1 MLVEGVLS
9 SEEHAV
15 AISFVGLHGG
25 RAEDALIENGL
36 MTEAEMLKY
45 VSTLHGTRFVST
57 EKLYKAQIDPA
68 LLQLVPRKL
77 ADLHGVLPVL
87 YDEKR
92 VLSVVTADPDNLAAL
107 QEVSTAAS
115 IREVVPLV
123 ARPAAVRAAIQKA
136 YFNDPTG
143 FAALLRTQHHQQ
155 QVSLSVE
162 PTVNRFASGRS
173 SQTGPSPLA
182 QQIVAGSIP
191 LTTSGNFGGG
201 GVVHDVADP
210 FGDGR
215 RGPAHGGG
223 PDLELHVAP
232 PPAPRAPPGPPP
244 RRGPPAPPEGVLRQP
259 QPSRPEVAP
268 APEPPKPAAPAPPPV
283 TLTTDYVE
291 TLNVLV
297 SLLENTRPDLRGHS
311 AQCARLMKRLADR
324 MGLSPVQGAA
334 LAVAAYIHDIGK
346 AGTYH
351 LTALNVAEYD
361 GHKTAAQKVA
371 TAPERY
377 LQIVALH
384 AETKAAVQQMYERF
398 DGKGFPAGVANKD
411 ISLGARMLAVVDSY
425 ADITSN
431 PKNPARRVLNP
442 AEAVQF
448 LGRHKGT
455 IFDPSMVDLLG
466 AEVAGDDL
474 RAKLLADRFTVLL
487 VDPDPEETM
496 VLELRLLEAGFE
508 VRIARTAQQ
517 ATLELSSRDVTAV
530 VSEIDLDVPDAGLTL
545 RGQAA
550 GADWGQKVLAWVVHT
565 RKMDRQLAE
574 IVFDLGVDD
583 MVSKPT
589 PPDVFVTKIRQL
601 IDRKQRQKGGG
612 GAAKSGVSGTLSEMG
627 LPELVQVLWHG
638 RKTCAVRLKTKRG
651 AGDITFS
658 DGQIVDAR
666 FIGKRGEDAFYAML
680 ALQDGE
686 FQIDN
691 TATVGE
697 RTIDA
702 SPEGLLLEGMR
713 RMDEGLLG

>member
-1 MLVEGVLS
+1 M
-9 SEEHAV
+9 
-15 AISFVGLHGG
+15 
-25 RAEDALIENGL
+25 
-36 MTEAEMLKY
+36 
-45 VSTLHGTRFVST
+45 
-57 EKLYKAQIDPA
+57 
-68 LLQLVPRKL
+68 
-77 ADLHGVLPVL
+77 
-87 YDEKR
+87 
-92 VLSVVTADPDNLAAL
+92 
-107 QEVSTAAS
+107 
-115 IREVVPLV
+115 
-123 ARPAAVRAAIQKA
+123 
-136 YFNDPTG
+136 
-143 FAALLRTQHHQQ
+143 
-155 QVSLSVE
+155 
-162 PTVNRFASGRS
+162 
-173 SQTGPSPLA
+173 
-182 QQIVAGSIP
+182 
-191 LTTSGNFGGG
+191 
-201 GVVHDVADP
+201 
-210 FGDGR
+210 
-215 RGPAHGGG
+215 
-223 PDLELHVAP
+223 
-232 PPAPRAPPGPPP
+232 
-244 RRGPPAPPEGVLRQP
+244 LRQP
-259 QPSRPEVAP
+259 QPSRPEIAPAP
-268 APEPPKPAAPAPPPV
+268 APEPAKPAAPPPPPV

-334 LAVAAYIHDIGK
+334 FAVAAYIHDIGK

-361 GHKTAAQKVA
+361 GHKTAAQKVN

-377 LQIVALH
+377 LQIVNLH
-384 AETKAAVQQMYERF
+384 AESKSAVQQMYERF
-398 DGKGFPAGVANKD
+398 DGKGFPGGLSSKD
-411 ISLGARMLAVVDSY
+411 ISLGARLLAVVDSY
-425 ADITSN
+425 TDLTSN
-431 PKNPARRVLNP
+431 PRNPARRVLNP

-448 LGRHKGT
+448 LGKHKGT

-466 AEVAGDDL
+466 SEVAGDDL

-517 ATLELSSRDVTAV
+517 ASLELSTRDITAV
-530 VSEIDLDVPDAGLTL
+530 VSEVDLDVPDAGLAL

-550 GADWGQKVLAWVVHT
+550 GADWGSKVLAWVVHT

-601 IDRKQRQKGGG
+601 IDRKQRQKGGA
-612 GAAKSGVSGTLSEMG
+612 GAVKSGVSGTLSEMG

-651 AGDITFS
+651 AGDISFS